1 MNIAQQAH
9 QDGQEFR
16 KANGA
21 QGAGEALENRARGEF
36 THTGLDFQHWQL
48 YRDNWISGFQS
59 VENEPEE
66 QALTNTAYDTIYTV
80 AKRLNYPTMQK
91 GMTGYYKLLK

>member
-21 QGAGEALENRARGEF
+21 QGAGEA
-36 THTGLDFQHWQL
+36 
-48 YRDNWISGFQS
+48 Y
-59 VENEPEE
+59 V
-66 QALTNTAYDTIYTV
+66 QATSLRSLT
-80 AKRLNYPTMQK
+80 
-91 GMTGYYKLLK
+91 